1 MSAEDA
7 NARYLPQASRR
18 AIEPAEMSKDASA
31 PSGWP
36 EAAAAWIADMGEDG
50 DYGRACVL
58 DRPMLERIQGRR
70 FAAALDV
77 GCGEGRF
84 CRMLQ
89 AAGISTV
96 GIDPTEELLRQARR
110 RDPKGDY
117 RIGRAEALEFPDR
130 SFDLVVSY
138 LTFIDIAEID
148 RAVAEVARVL
158 RPGGT
163 LLIANLT
170 SFSTAGADGGWR
182 PDADGRLRFCIDHY
196 LDERAEW
203 VSWRGIRV
211 RNWHR
216 PLCRYM
222 TLLLG
227 AGLTLTHFDEP
238 APYSGPP
245 ETADRVRRVPWFVLM
260 EWEKIAGRQPAGFPC

>member
-1 MSAEDA
+1 MSVEDG
-7 NARYLPQASRR
+7 NARDAPKAGRLF
-18 AIEPAEMSKDASA
+18 IEPRETSEDASA
-31 PSGWP
+31 SSGWA
-36 EAAAAWIADMGEDG
+36 EAAAAWIADMGEEG

-58 DRPMLERIQGRR
+58 DRPMLERIEGRR
-70 FAAALDV
+70 FATALDV

-110 RDPKGDY
+110 CDPKGNY

-138 LTFIDIAEID
+138 LTLIDIDDID
-148 RAVAEVARVL
+148 RAVAEMARVL
-158 RPGGT
+158 RPRGT

-170 SFSTAGADGGWR
+170 SFATAGADGGWQ

-203 VSWRGIRV
+203 LSWRGIRV
-211 RNWHR
+211 KNWHR
-216 PLCRYM
+216 PLSRYM
-222 TLLLG
+222 TLLLS

-238 APYSGPP
+238 APNSGDPDS
-245 ETADRVRRVPWFVLM
+245 AARYRRAPWFLLM
-260 EWEKIAGRQPAGFPC
+260 EWEKTA

>member
-1 MSAEDA
+1 MSAEYA
-7 NARYLPQASRR
+7 NARRR
-18 AIEPAEMSKDASA
+18 AMEPCERSEDASA
-31 PSGWP
+31 PLGWA
-36 EAAAAWIADMGEDG
+36 ESAAAWITDMGEEG

-58 DRPMLERIQGRR
+58 DRPMLERIHGRR
-70 FAAALDV
+70 FATALDV

-89 AAGISTV
+89 VAGISTV

-138 LTFIDIAEID
+138 LTFIDIGDIE
-148 RAVAEVARVL
+148 RAVAEMARVL
-158 RPGGT
+158 RPRGT

-170 SFSTAGADGGWR
+170 SFATAGADGGWQ
-182 PDADGRLRFCIDHY
+182 PHADGRLRFCIDHY

-211 RNWHR
+211 KNWHR
-216 PLCRYM
+216 PLSRYM

-238 APYSGPP
+238 APNSGDADS
-245 ETADRVRRVPWFVLM
+245 ADRYRRVPWFLLM
-260 EWEKIAGRQPAGFPC
+260 EWEKTADQQPRV

>member
-7 NARYLPQASRR
+7 TARYLPQASRR
-18 AIEPAEMSKDASA
+18 VIAPCEMSEDASA
-31 PSGWP
+31 PSGWA
-36 EAAAAWIADMGEDG
+36 EAAAAWIADIGEQG

-58 DRPMLERIQGRR
+58 DRPMLQRIDGRR
-70 FAAALDV
+70 FATALDV

-117 RIGRAEALEFPDR
+117 RTGRAEALGFPDR

-138 LTFIDIAEID
+138 LTLIDIGDID
-148 RAVAEVARVL
+148 RAVAEMARVL
-158 RPGGT
+158 RPRGT

-170 SFSTAGADGGWR
+170 SFATAGADGGWQ
-182 PDADGRLRFCIDHY
+182 PDAQGSLQFCIDHY

-211 RNWHR
+211 KNWHR
-216 PLCRYM
+216 PLWRYM
-222 TLLLG
+222 TLLLS

-238 APYSGPP
+238 APSSGDP
-245 ETADRVRRVPWFVLM
+245 TAPNA
-260 EWEKIAGRQPAGFPC
+260 IAGLRGSC

>member
-1 MSAEDA
+1 MSAEDI
-7 NARYLPQASRR
+7 NDRYQRQASRR
-18 AIEPAEMSKDASA
+18 VIEPFKTNEGASA

-36 EAAAAWIADMGEDG
+36 ESAAAWIADMGEKG

-58 DRPMLERIQGRR
+58 DRPMLERIHGRG
-70 FAAALDV
+70 FASALDV

-84 CRMLQ
+84 CRMLR
-89 AAGISTV
+89 AAGISAV

-117 RIGRAEALEFPDR
+117 RMGRAEALEFPDR

-138 LTFIDIAEID
+138 LTFIDIGDID
-148 RAVAEVARVL
+148 RAIAEIARVL
-158 RPGGT
+158 KPGGT

-170 SFSTAGADGGWR
+170 SFATAGADGGWL
-182 PDADGRLRFCIDHY
+182 PDSDGHLHFCIDHY

-211 RNWHR
+211 KNWHR

-238 APYSGPP
+238 APNSGPL
-245 ETADRVRRVPWFVLM
+245 ETADRCRRVPWFLLM
-260 EWEKIAGRQPAGFPC
+260 EWEKTAGPQPRG

>member
-1 MSAEDA
+1 MSAEGV
-7 NARYLPQASRR
+7 NARYVRTASGRV
-18 AIEPAEMSKDASA
+18 IEPREMSEGERAL
-31 PSGWP
+31 SGWA
-36 EAAAAWIADMGEDG
+36 ESAAAWIADMGEEG

-58 DRPMLERIQGRR
+58 DRPMLERIHGRG

-96 GIDPTEELLRQARR
+96 GIDPTEELLHEARR
-110 RDPKGDY
+110 RDPKSDY
-117 RIGRAEALEFPDR
+117 RIGRAEALEFPDH

-138 LTFIDIAEID
+138 LTLIDIDDID
-148 RAVAEVARVL
+148 RAIAEMARVL
-158 RPGGT
+158 RPRGT

-170 SFSTAGADGGWR
+170 SFATAGPDGGWQ
-182 PDADGRLRFCIDHY
+182 PDPDGRLHFCIDHY

-216 PLCRYM
+216 PLSRYM

-227 AGLTLTHFDEP
+227 AGLMLTHFDEP
-238 APYSGPP
+238 APNSGDPDR
-245 ETADRVRRVPWFVLM
+245 ADRYRRVPWFLLM
-260 EWEKIAGRQPAGFPC
+260 EWEKTADRLPQG

>member
-1 MSAEDA
+1 MSAEYA
-7 NARYLPQASRR
+7 NARRR
-18 AIEPAEMSKDASA
+18 AMEPCERSEDASA
-31 PSGWP
+31 PLGWA
-36 EAAAAWIADMGEDG
+36 ESAAAWITDIGEEG

-58 DRPMLERIQGRR
+58 DRPMLERIHGRR
-70 FAAALDV
+70 FATALDV

-89 AAGISTV
+89 VAGISTV
-96 GIDPTEELLRQARR
+96 GIDPTEELLGQARR

-138 LTFIDIAEID
+138 LTFIDIGDIE
-148 RAVAEVARVL
+148 RAVAEMARVL
-158 RPGGT
+158 RPRGT

-170 SFSTAGADGGWR
+170 SFATAGADGGWQ
-182 PDADGRLRFCIDHY
+182 PHADGRLRFCIDHY

-211 RNWHR
+211 KNWHR
-216 PLCRYM
+216 PLSRYM

-238 APYSGPP
+238 APNSGDADS
-245 ETADRVRRVPWFVLM
+245 ADRYCRVPWFLLM
-260 EWEKIAGRQPAGFPC
+260 EWEKTADQQPRV